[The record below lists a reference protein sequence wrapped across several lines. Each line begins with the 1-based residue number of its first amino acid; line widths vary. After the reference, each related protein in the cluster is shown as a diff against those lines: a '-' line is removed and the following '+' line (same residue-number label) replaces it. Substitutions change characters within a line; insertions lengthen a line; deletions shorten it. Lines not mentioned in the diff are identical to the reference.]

1 MNEKELRQELRKKLR
16 EKNLSYGDFIDEVF
30 PGKLYY
36 SIMSQLSTNGKGT
49 MQPKTKKIV
58 ETYLKDILK

>member
-36 SIMSQLSTNGKGT
+36 SIMSQMSTNGRGT
-49 MQPKTKKIV
+49 MQI
-58 ETYLKDILK
+58 ETRQNIEKYLKEN